1 MKTMITIAL
10 ALLVGS
16 AFAQNNFG
24 TIKGKVLDSIT
35 GQPIFSARVWVMSN
49 GSPIGGATNFDG
61 EYTIKPL
68 PAGTYDVNIKSIEYG
83 TTTLVGVI
91 VKSDQIAFADDI
103 AMTEGNMMEGVVI
116 QGNTLINPEETKLIS
131 IGSKEIARLPVRTS
145 VNGILQTMSSEL
157 KVSDDGK
164 QVYFRGARNGDV
176 IYMVD
181 GVKIQGSAP
190 SLPSSG
196 IGRMSVY
203 TGGVPAKYGDTMG
216 GVVVIETKS
225 YFDMYYESL
234 RNQ

>member
-35 GQPIFSARVWVMSN
+35 GQPIFSAQVWVMSN
-49 GSPIGGATNFDG
+49 GSKVGTITDFDG
-61 EYTIKPL
+61 KYTIKPL
-68 PAGTYDVNIKSIEYG
+68 PAGTYDLNIKSIEYG
-83 TTTLVGVI
+83 EGKQVGLI
-91 VKSDQIAFADDI
+91 VKSDQIAFADDMN
-103 AMTEGNMMEGVVI
+103 MTEGSTMKEFVFETSM
-116 QGNTLINPEETKLIS
+116 INPEETKLIS
-131 IGSKEIARLPVRTS
+131 IGSKEIARLPVRT
-145 VNGILQTMSSEL
+145 NINKIMQTMSSEL

-164 QVYFRGARNGDV
+164 EVYFRGARNGDV